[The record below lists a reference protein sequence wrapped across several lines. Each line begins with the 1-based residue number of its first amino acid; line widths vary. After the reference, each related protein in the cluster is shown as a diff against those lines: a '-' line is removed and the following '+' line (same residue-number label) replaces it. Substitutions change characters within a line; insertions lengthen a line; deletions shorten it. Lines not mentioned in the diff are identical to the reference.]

1 MEKPEADILF
11 EVSWEV
17 CNKVGGI
24 YTVIKSKVDQTVKQY
39 GDNYFLIGPYFMDK
53 AIGLFNEQLPP
64 EEYRTICKEL
74 LDEGIIVKFGKWL
87 IRGRP
92 NTILIEFS
100 NYAKYKDGIK
110 KELWD
115 KFKIDSLNT
124 EYFDFDQPV
133 IWAYAVG
140 KLVEKIATKF
150 PDKKMVLQ
158 AHEWLSGPTILYLKK
173 NKVPVSTVFTTHATT
188 LGRTL
193 ANSHVDLYGVLNKI
207 KPDDEAHKY
216 NVHAK
221 HELEK
226 QSALNSN
233 VFTTVSEITGI
244 EAENLLGKKPDIILP
259 NGLDLRKFPTFEELS
274 IKHKGLKDRIKE
286 FIMFFFFPYYTF
298 DLDNTLIFFIAGRY
312 EFHDKGIDVLIKSLG
327 NLNKL
332 LKKDKSKKTIVVFF
346 WVPAGIRNIRPEL
359 IENREFLKDI
369 KSDLM
374 EQIPDI
380 KTRLLYLILSKKVV
394 SEKNLLTD
402 HFLDES
408 EGKVMRFMRK
418 NQIPSV
424 SSHDLQNIDGDPI
437 LNNFKTYGLQN
448 KKEDRIKV
456 ILYPIYLTG
465 ADGLLNTDYY
475 ESIIGSHLGIFP
487 SFYEPWGYTP
497 LECAALGV
505 ASVTTD
511 LAGFGR
517 YIRKEIDGRKYPGI
531 FVLDRLNKS
540 DDEFVEILTDSLYN
554 FVKLSKNE
562 RISNKMAAREF
573 AGVADWENFITYY
586 IQAHNLAIKKMYS

>member
-1 MEKPEADILF
+1 MEKPKADILF

-17 CNKVGGI
+17 CNKFGGI
-24 YTVIKSKVDQTVKQY
+24 YTVIKSKVNQTVKQY

-53 AIGLFNEQLPP
+53 ALGLFSEQLPP
-64 EEYRTICKEL
+64 EGYRNICKEL
-74 LDEGIIVKFGKWL
+74 RDEGIIVKFGKWL
-87 IRGRP
+87 IKGRP

-100 NYAKYKDGIK
+100 DFAKHKDAIK

-115 KFKIDSLNT
+115 NFEIDSLFT
-124 EYFDFDQPV
+124 DYFDFDQPV

-140 KLVEKIATKF
+140 KLIEKISAKF

-158 AHEWLSGPTILYLKK
+158 AHEWLAGPAILYLKK
-173 NKVPVSTVFTTHATT
+173 NNVPVSTVFTTHATT

-193 ANSHVDLYGVLNKI
+193 ANSHVDLYAVLNDI
-207 KPDDEAHKY
+207 KADEKARSFRIQ
-216 NVHAK
+216 AK
-221 HELEK
+221 HQMEK
-226 QSALNSN
+226 QSAMNSS

-244 EAENLLGKKPDIILP
+244 EAEHLLGKKPDIILP

-274 IKHKGLKDRIKE
+274 IKHKIMKDRIKE

-312 EFHDKGIDVLIKSLG
+312 EFHDKGVDVLIKALC
-327 NLNKL
+327 NLNEKF
-332 LKKDKSKKTIVVFF
+332 KKDKSKKTIVVFF
-346 WVPAGIRNIRPEL
+346 WIPAGIRNIRQEL

-369 KSDLM
+369 KNDLL

-394 SEKNLLTD
+394 SEKNLLSND
-402 HFLDES
+402 FLDAS
-408 EGKVMRFMRK
+408 EGKIMRFERK
-418 NQIPSV
+418 NQVPSV
-424 SSHDLQNIDGDPI
+424 STHDLQNINNDLI
-437 LNNFKTYGLQN
+437 LNSLRNCGLSN
-448 KKEDRIKV
+448 RKEDRIKV

-531 FVLDRLNKS
+531 FVLDRLDKS
-540 DDEFVEILTDSLYN
+540 DDEFVEILTESLYN
-554 FVKLSKNE
+554 FSKLSKNE
-562 RISNKMAAREF
+562 RISNKIAAREF
-573 AGVADWENFITYY
+573 AARADWENFINYY